1 MNKIDAL
8 TIVHSEREGL
18 FSVGNSERAR
28 CGMVA
33 RESVI
38 RLPVIP
44 VIYKS
49 RVPAF
54 IQYSFN
60 TFNLKFPK
68 EADPASYQRHYQCDA
83 FNERG
88 KGKREGCTKWR
99 E

>member
-1 MNKIDAL
+1 MSKIDAL
-8 TIVHSEREGL
+8 IIVHSEHEGL

-33 RESVI
+33 HESVI

-44 VIYKS
+44 VIYKF

-54 IQYSFN
+54 IQY

-68 EADPASYQRHYQCDA
+68 EADPASYQRHYKSCSNAVLISNINGPA
-83 FNERG
+83 FAA
-88 KGKREGCTKWR
+88 KSP
-99 E
+99 